1 MSALLA
7 RLIDDAA
14 LFPPERAPM
23 DRALAAHRAVSGVSR
38 STRPDPLVGRFLCPA
53 SRFAELRTHLVPEDL
68 LDLGLIA
75 DTGLEELPKAL
86 DAVRAEP
93 RVRPSSVEIAL
104 PRDADQA
111 RAAAVA
117 IARLPPG
124 VPARIEVRRSP
135 GWLHALD
142 RIASARAR
150 FAQEAAAVG
159 GLGSGHGDEHGGA
172 LGAKVR
178 VGGAPAGEG
187 SGVDALA
194 AFISGCAERGLPFTC
209 AGGTDH
215 AVRGAGAQGPLDLLP
230 TVLLAAAHAAAGDT
244 ERGVRRILERG
255 DARSVA
261 RDLLALTDGEAR
273 ALRRLLVA
281 FGTSGVLGARAELV
295 AAGLIR
301 TPETGE
307 DMPP

>member
-23 DRALAAHRAVSGVSR
+23 DQALAAHRAVSDASR
-38 STRPDPLVGRFLCPA
+38 RTRREPLVGRFLCPA

-68 LDLGLIA
+68 LDLGFIA

-111 RAAAVA
+111 RAAAVT

-124 VPARIEVRRSP
+124 VPTRIEVRRSP

-142 RIASARAR
+142 RIASARAS
-150 FAQEAAAVG
+150 FAREGVAAGAA
-159 GLGSGHGDEHGGA
+159 GLEQGDV

-178 VGGAPAGEG
+178 VDGTPAGEV
-187 SGVDALA
+187 SAVEALA
-194 AFISGCAERGLPFTC
+194 AFISGCAERDLPFTC
-209 AGGTDH
+209 AC
-215 AVRGAGAQGPLDLLP
+215 RQGPLVLP
-230 TVLLAAAHAAAGDT
+230 AVLLATAHAAAGDA
-244 ERGVRRILERG
+244 ERGVRRVLERG
-255 DARSVA
+255 DAGAVA
-261 RDLLALTDGEAR
+261 RDLLALTGAEAR
-273 ALRRLLVA
+273 AARRLLVA
-281 FGTSGVLGARAELV
+281 FGTSGVLGVRAELA

-307 DMPP
+307 DTAP